1 MLGRYP
7 NITGV
12 LKVGCLSGFQNLYQ
26 IQGGGA
32 FSDNIDKGYFEK
44 VANGV
49 NKTASVSVNMNASNS
64 SAVFRD
70 LNTVQAAAFQALII
84 IKV

>member
-1 MLGRYP
+1 M
-7 NITGV
+7 
-12 LKVGCLSGFQNLYQ
+12 LKVGYLSGFQNLYQ
-26 IQGGGA
+26 IQGSGA

-44 VANGV
+44 VANGG

-70 LNTVQAAAFQALII
+70 LNTVQTAAFQALII